1 MLIKS
6 ALTEL
11 NFISLNSTNPPRALS
26 LMKAVIGL
34 NIKLA
39 KRTLTSNLLQNL
51 LKKDLAT
58 NDAENTEMRLR
69 RRINVIDKEFLKYIM
84 KKKLN
89 DALEDENEIRRKFH
103 EAKKNVEEEVE
114 FRSKEGK
121 KFREIQKNAVNLTWE
136 IGKREK
142 EEKIRKIEKNIIQK
156 EKAVISTFE
165 GIKIGD
171 KQLEVPKQPEEI
183 IYGDIEVS
191 ENAREVL
198 RMPPKFAVLENLD
211 MEKIET
217 EIEKCTAKLRMT
229 LSNEASE
236 EENETVTEIPN
247 KNRVDFGS
255 IRVTELPFV
264 KRIKL
269 PEPLDTDTEIK
280 IQNIK
285 SKLMNAAQEFIKEE
299 TDKKGNQIKKNLT
312 DIQEKG
318 LKEIL
323 DKKEKEDIVV
333 FRTDKSNR
341 HTLDRKE
348 NYKNAMKEHT
358 EKDIKS
364 SKKENLG
371 LKS

>member
-1 MLIKS
+1 MNHTKVIFDIK
-6 ALTEL
+6 
-11 NFISLNSTNPPRALS
+11 
-26 LMKAVIGL
+26 
-34 NIKLA
+34 
-39 KRTLTSNLLQNL
+39 
-51 LKKDLAT
+51 
-58 NDAENTEMRLR
+58 
-69 RRINVIDKEFLKYIM
+69 
-84 KKKLN
+84 
-89 DALEDENEIRRKFH
+89 
-103 EAKKNVEEEVE
+103 
-114 FRSKEGK
+114 
-121 KFREIQKNAVNLTWE
+121 
-136 IGKREK
+136 
-142 EEKIRKIEKNIIQK
+142 
-156 EKAVISTFE
+156 
-165 GIKIGD
+165 
-171 KQLEVPKQPEEI
+171 
-183 IYGDIEVS
+183 
-191 ENAREVL
+191 
-198 RMPPKFAVLENLD
+198 
-211 MEKIET
+211 
-217 EIEKCTAKLRMT
+217 IEKCTAKLRMT

-236 EENETVTEIPN
+236 EENETVTEISN

-323 DKKEKEDIVV
+323 DKKEKEDMVV